1 MPSSVKVIVKE
12 PDVLKLVL
20 DFLSSRE
27 LYMSMRSLERESG
40 VVNGLFSDDA
50 LFLRNLILDGQWDD
64 VLEFIQP
71 LESIESFDIKSFR
84 FLVLKHKFLEM
95 LCMKDEDLQHLQMEF
110 SIDEVVSCLNELE
123 PHCPNKEDYSNLC
136 LLLTLPRLTDHA
148 AYKNWNPSNARVQ
161 CFQDVYP
168 LVARFLPA
176 DKNLEISDHTA
187 SKDRLVQ
194 LLVKGLVFES
204 CVDFCQQR
212 ATAKDVQYSTLQ
224 GILTGSDA
232 DDADLSL
239 LSWLQSIPPATFSC
253 PFEQKSLDVAVEQIS
268 KPSASWTEQIMT
280 PMTPTP
286 SSKQRG
292 YPSPSPTT
300 PILYRNR
307 PWSAGSSRGLSQSL
321 TPTLEAVLL
330 SQGKKKEDSPGQEV
344 NMMSRSMG
352 NVHLSG
358 GMSGSSMNTLAP
370 VAEDVERPPSQSMKL
385 KSPQKTGNQTLP
397 AAQPM
402 TQRSQ
407 DPGNS
412 SSDVYA
418 EFVASKALFQQDLE
432 RQEKHRQQLQQL
444 LHSEGA
450 AGDAQRLHSNMGSG
464 DSLASQSKLSPDA
477 GVVNNKGNQATPVFL
492 PLHMQQRHPANVHSS
507 TPKTNRF
514 DPTVTPEPEASPV
527 LAKTKFTYPHSYT
540 YNSRGDSTEEAASV
554 DPVRRL
560 ETSLGEVLAP
570 GGNLM
575 NVTYLSPSLN
585 HVKGNSDV
593 AADQARPNRF
603 PAQEAE
609 RDPRNLP
616 NENPARSLSSL
627 PRDSDRTA
635 PRYVAVTTLEDVQAI
650 RAVAFDPTGSLYAV
664 GANSKTLRICSYP
677 DVSHVTEDEPKQPTV
692 LFKRTR
698 HHKGSIYCVGWSPS
712 GNLIATGSNDK
723 FIKLLRFDPQKCNA
737 DGPDIDMT
745 MHDGTVRDLVFQPES
760 THGTVLVSGGAG
772 DCSIYVTDCGRAQ
785 TIHAMAG
792 HSGHVLSL
800 YCWGAHMLVSG
811 SQDNTV
817 RLWDLRTPRC
827 IQVIGTPGSDSG
839 QGTAA
844 ATVCVDP
851 SGRLLA
857 SGHEDNSCLLYDIH
871 GGRVVQTYQKH
882 KGEVRSMRFSPEAL
896 YLMSGSYDG
905 TVLISDL
912 QGDLTKPLPSS
923 VAAEHND
930 KVIQCRWHP
939 TDFTF
944 LSSSADRTVSLWAP
958 LQH

>member
-477 GVVNNKGNQATPVFL
+477 GVVNNKGNQ
-492 PLHMQQRHPANVHSS
+492 
-507 TPKTNRF
+507 
-514 DPTVTPEPEASPV
+514 
-527 LAKTKFTYPHSYT
+527 
-540 YNSRGDSTEEAASV
+540 
-554 DPVRRL
+554 
-560 ETSLGEVLAP
+560 
-570 GGNLM
+570 
-575 NVTYLSPSLN
+575 
-585 HVKGNSDV
+585 
-593 AADQARPNRF
+593 
-603 PAQEAE
+603 
-609 RDPRNLP
+609 
-616 NENPARSLSSL
+616 
-627 PRDSDRTA
+627 DSDRTA

>member
-123 PHCPNKEDYSNLC
+123 PYCPTKEDYSNLC

-148 AYKNWNPSNARVQ
+148 AYKNWSPSNARVQ

-176 DKNLEISDHTA
+176 DKNLESSDHTA
-187 SKDRLVQ
+187 SKDRLIQ
-194 LLVKGLVFES
+194 LLIKGLVFES

-224 GILTGSDA
+224 GMLTGSDA

-253 PFEQKSLDVAVEQIS
+253 PFEQKSLEVAVERIS
-268 KPSASWTEQIMT
+268 KPSASWSEQIMT

-358 GMSGSSMNTLAP
+358 GMPATMNTSTLAP
-370 VAEDVERPPSQSMKL
+370 VAEDVERPPSQSMIL
-385 KSPQKTGNQTLP
+385 KSPQKTGNKTLP
-397 AAQPM
+397 TTQPV
-402 TQRSQ
+402 TQLSQ
-407 DPGNS
+407 NPGS
-412 SSDVYA
+412 SNADAYA
-418 EFVASKALFQQDLE
+418 EFLASKKLFQQDLE
-432 RQEKHRQQLQQL
+432 RQEKHRQQLQEL
-444 LHSEGA
+444 LQSEGA
-450 AGDAQRLHSNMGSG
+450 AGDAPRLHRNMGSG
-464 DSLASQSKLSPDA
+464 DSLSSQSKFSPDA
-477 GVVNNKGNQATPVFL
+477 VSMNDKGSQ
-492 PLHMQQRHPANVHSS
+492 
-507 TPKTNRF
+507 
-514 DPTVTPEPEASPV
+514 
-527 LAKTKFTYPHSYT
+527 
-540 YNSRGDSTEEAASV
+540 
-554 DPVRRL
+554 
-560 ETSLGEVLAP
+560 
-570 GGNLM
+570 
-575 NVTYLSPSLN
+575 
-585 HVKGNSDV
+585 
-593 AADQARPNRF
+593 
-603 PAQEAE
+603 
-609 RDPRNLP
+609 
-616 NENPARSLSSL
+616 
-627 PRDSDRTA
+627 DSDRKA

-650 RAVAFDPTGSLYAV
+650 RAVTFDPTGSLYAV

-677 DVSHVTEDEPKQPTV
+677 DVSHVTEDETKQPTV

-760 THGTVLVSGGAG
+760 SHGTVLVSGGAG
-772 DCSIYVTDCGRAQ
+772 DCSIFVTDCNQAQ

-827 IQVIGTPGSDSG
+827 VQVIGTPGSDSG

-857 SGHEDNSCLLYDIH
+857 SGHEDSSCLLYDIH
-871 GGRVVQTYQKH
+871 GGRIVQTYKKH
-882 KGEVRSMRFSPEAL
+882 KGEVRSLRFSPKAL

-912 QGDLTKPLPSS
+912 QGDLTKTLPSTLG
-923 VAAEHND
+923 AKHND

-944 LSSSADRTVSLWAP
+944 LSSSADRTVTLWAP
-958 LQH
+958 LHQ

>member
-123 PHCPNKEDYSNLC
+123 PYCPTKEDYSNLC

-148 AYKNWNPSNARVQ
+148 AYKNWSPSNARVQ

-176 DKNLEISDHTA
+176 DKNLESSDHTA
-187 SKDRLVQ
+187 SKDRLIQ
-194 LLVKGLVFES
+194 LLIKGLVFES

-224 GILTGSDA
+224 GMLTGSDA

-253 PFEQKSLDVAVEQIS
+253 PFEQKSLEVAVERIS
-268 KPSASWTEQIMT
+268 KPSASWSEQIMT

-358 GMSGSSMNTLAP
+358 GMPATMNTSTLAP
-370 VAEDVERPPSQSMKL
+370 VAEDVERPPSQSMIL
-385 KSPQKTGNQTLP
+385 KSPQKTGNKTLP
-397 AAQPM
+397 TTQPV
-402 TQRSQ
+402 TQLSQ
-407 DPGNS
+407 NPGS
-412 SSDVYA
+412 SNADAYA
-418 EFVASKALFQQDLE
+418 EFLASKKLFQQDLE
-432 RQEKHRQQLQQL
+432 RQEKHRQQLQEL
-444 LHSEGA
+444 LQSEGA
-450 AGDAQRLHSNMGSG
+450 AGDAPRLHRNMGSG
-464 DSLASQSKLSPDA
+464 DSLSSQSKFSPDA
-477 GVVNNKGNQATPVFL
+477 VSMNDKGSQP
-492 PLHMQQRHPANVHSS
+492 HHPANVHSS

-514 DPTVTPEPEASPV
+514 DPTVTPDPGASPV
-527 LAKTKFTYPHSYT
+527 LAKHTVPHSYT
-540 YNSRGDSTEEAASV
+540 YNSRHDSTEEGTSI
-554 DPVRRL
+554 DPVHRL
-560 ETSLGEVLAP
+560 EASLGEVLAP

-575 NVTYLSPSLN
+575 NVTYLSPSLS
-585 HVKGNSDV
+585 HLKENSD
-593 AADQARPNRF
+593 ATSEHGMENRL
-603 PAQEAE
+603 PVQEAE
-609 RDPRNLP
+609 SNRPKLLK
-616 NENPARSLSSL
+616 EKITGSSSRML
-627 PRDSDRTA
+627 RDSDRKA

-650 RAVAFDPTGSLYAV
+650 RAVTFDPTGSLYAV

-677 DVSHVTEDEPKQPTV
+677 DVSHVTEDETKQPTV

-760 THGTVLVSGGAG
+760 SHGTVLVSGGAG
-772 DCSIYVTDCGRAQ
+772 DCSIFVTDCNQAQ

-827 IQVIGTPGSDSG
+827 VQVIGTPGSDSG

-857 SGHEDNSCLLYDIH
+857 SGHEDSSCLLYDIH
-871 GGRVVQTYQKH
+871 GGRIVQTYKKH
-882 KGEVRSMRFSPEAL
+882 KGEVRSLRFSPKAL

-912 QGDLTKPLPSS
+912 QGDLTKTLPSTLG
-923 VAAEHND
+923 AKHND

-944 LSSSADRTVSLWAP
+944 LSSSADRTVTLWAP
-958 LQH
+958 LHQ

>member
-1 MPSSVKVIVKE
+1 MPPSVKVIVKE

-40 VVNGLFSDDA
+40 VVNGLYSDDA

-71 LESIESFDIKSFR
+71 LESIETFDCKSFR
-84 FLVLKHKFLEM
+84 FQILKHKFLEM
-95 LCMKDEDLQHLQMEF
+95 LCMKDDLQHLQMEI
-110 SIDEVVSCLNELE
+110 SSDEVVACLNELE
-123 PHCPNKEDYSNLC
+123 PHCPTKEDYSNLC

-148 AYKNWNPSNARVQ
+148 AYKNWNPSTARVQ
-161 CFQDVYP
+161 CFQDAYQ

-176 DKNLEISDHTA
+176 DKNLELSDHTA

-194 LLVKGLVFES
+194 LLIKGLVFES

-212 ATAKDVQYSTLQ
+212 ATAKDVQDATLR
-224 GILTGSDA
+224 GMLTGTDA

-253 PFEQKSLDVAVEQIS
+253 PFEQKSLEVAVERIT
-268 KPSASWTEQIMT
+268 KPSASWSEQIMT

-292 YPSPSPTT
+292 YPSPSPST

-321 TPTLEAVLL
+321 TPTLEAVI
-330 SQGKKKEDSPGQEV
+330 SNQAKRRDESPNQEL
-344 NMMSRSMG
+344 NNMSRSLG

-358 GMSGSSMNTLAP
+358 GVSGGPMNTLAT
-370 VAEDVERPPSQSMKL
+370 VTEDVERMPGQGSL
-385 KSPQKTGNQTLP
+385 RAKSPQKTGSPRFVQQEPT
-397 AAQPM
+397 
-402 TQRSQ
+402 
-407 DPGNS
+407 NS
-412 SSDVYA
+412 SNDVYA
-418 EFVASKALFQQDLE
+418 EFVASKAQFQQDLD

-444 LHSEGA
+444 LSSNHGNSA
-450 AGDAQRLHSNMGSG
+450 AGDAAHLHGSRESLGSLSKMSPEFTKTEQTQTTPLYPTSNMKRLHH
-464 DSLASQSKLSPDA
+464 PV
-477 GVVNNKGNQATPVFL
+477 GVY
-492 PLHMQQRHPANVHSS
+492 SS

-514 DPTVTPEPEASPV
+514 DPTATPEPEASPV
-527 LAKTKFTYPHSYT
+527 LSKNSYPHSSYT
-540 YNSRGDSTEEAASV
+540 NPCESMENI

-560 ETSLGEVLAP
+560 DTSLGEVLAP

-575 NVTYLSPSLN
+575 NVTYLSPSLTTTSHQKEN
-585 HVKGNSDV
+585 SSVGHNVELHNRQPVAENLRKLASENLTGNPGWMNR
-593 AADQARPNRF
+593 DQDKKSP
-603 PAQEAE
+603 
-609 RDPRNLP
+609 
-616 NENPARSLSSL
+616 S
-627 PRDSDRTA
+627 
-635 PRYVAVTTLEDVQAI
+635 YVAVTTLEDVQAI
-650 RAVAFDPTGSLYAV
+650 RAVTFDPTGSLYAV
-664 GANSKTLRICSYP
+664 GANSKTLRVCSYP
-677 DVSHVTEDEPKQPTV
+677 DVSRVREGEPKQPTV

-723 FIKLLRFDPQKCNA
+723 LIKLVRFDAHKCNA
-737 DGPDIDMT
+737 DGPDIDLT

-760 THGTVLVSGGAG
+760 SHGTVLISGGAG
-772 DCSIYVTDCGRAQ
+772 DCNIYVTDCNQGQ
-785 TIHAMAG
+785 MVHAMAG

-800 YCWGAHMLVSG
+800 YAWGAHMVVSG
-811 SQDNTV
+811 SQDNTI

-827 IQVIGTPGSDSG
+827 VQVIGTPGSDAG
-839 QGTAA
+839 KGTAS

-857 SGHEDNSCLLYDIH
+857 SGHEDNSCMLYDIH
-871 GGRVVQTYQKH
+871 GGRIVQTYLKH
-882 KGEVRSMRFSPEAL
+882 KGEVRSARFSPKAL
-896 YLMSGSYDG
+896 YLLSGSYDG
-905 TVLISDL
+905 TVLTSDL
-912 QGDLTKPLPSS
+912 QGDLTRPLPTA

-939 TDFTF
+939 TDLTF
-944 LSSSADRTVSLWAP
+944 LSSSADRTVTLWAP
-958 LQH
+958 TK